1 MGGVR
6 TGEQLQSR
14 PGPAIA
20 GPRAGDRRPSHRR
33 RWAVVAA
40 YLLAGLV
47 LFAAYARLSQTYT
60 LNSDSANIL
69 LMGSDLLHGNLLLHS
84 WYMSDVSFY
93 PTELPQYALLESF
106 LGLRAETGHIAA
118 GMTYTLVLLFA
129 VMLARAGSSGR
140 RRVIR
145 TLIAGGIMLAPQLGL
160 GIFAMDLSVGHIG
173 TAAPLLL
180 IWLLLDRTER
190 SAPRWSV
197 PVLIAVLLAWVQV
210 ADPIVYVVGI
220 GPLGIASALRV
231 IRGWRRA
238 EGSRW
243 RRLTA
248 QWYDLMLGAA
258 AVAAAGL
265 AWIANNLLSA
275 LGGYTVNRLPFYL
288 TPWSD
293 LHYNWPAGWKVLEV
307 FGANYTGLSG
317 IPLALAFLHMASIA
331 LVVYALARVAWR
343 FFAVSLVDEILAIG
357 IVLNIVLYLLT
368 NASDEAAHEVAIIV
382 PFGAAL
388 TARVLV
394 SSGGMVLARDRFLVR
409 HGGPAGRGAHRFQ
422 SVGRVSLAHWAQV
435 TGRALAAAWVRP
447 TGSVRVSRRVV
458 AHGRVR
464 LVGWFGKPVRVLIG
478 WFSKPGRVLARG
490 WSWLVRW
497 IRVVCRFVAA
507 VCVRVARWLRLPRG
521 VRLARR
527 AGRSRRLRVAG
538 AVAGVLVLIGYA
550 AGLGWE
556 VTKPAVPAA
565 NTSLATWLAD
575 HHLTYG
581 LSGYW
586 TSSVV
591 TLNSGNKVQVRALMQ
606 HTMHADLWMSKESWY
621 DPQTHYAN
629 FIVLDNASGYFAHWE
644 PLGLIKQYFG
654 TPAKIYHDSP
664 YTILVWNRNLLL
676 SIPGNPTIPG

>member
-1 MGGVR
+1 MGGLR
-6 TGEQLQSR
+6 TGEQIQSPPR
-14 PGPAIA
+14 PAIA
-20 GPRAGDRRPSHRR
+20 AAGAGDRRPSHRG

-129 VMLARAGSSGR
+129 VMLARAGSTGR

-145 TLIAGGIMLAPQLGL
+145 TLIAAGIMLAPQLGL

-190 SAPRWSV
+190 WAPRWSA

-220 GPLGIASALRV
+220 GPLGIACALRV
-231 IRGWRRA
+231 IRGWLKA
-238 EGSRW
+238 EGSWW

-248 QWYDLMLGAA
+248 QWWYLLLGAA
-258 AVAAAGL
+258 SVAAAGL
-265 AWIANNLLSA
+265 AWIANNVLSA
-275 LGGYTVNRLPFYL
+275 LGAYTVNRLPFYL

-317 IPLALAFLHMASIA
+317 IPLVLAFLHMASVA
-331 LVVYALARVAWR
+331 LVVCALARVAWR
-343 FFAVSLVDEILAIG
+343 FFGVSLVDEILAVG

-388 TARVLV
+388 AARVLV
-394 SSGGMVLARDRFLVR
+394 SAGSVVLARDRFPVR
-409 HGGPAGRGAHRFQ
+409 DQGWAGRGAHRFQ
-422 SVGRVSLAHWAQV
+422 SARRVRPVRQAQLV
-435 TGRALAAAWVRP
+435 GRALA
-447 TGSVRVSRRVV
+447 
-458 AHGRVR
+458 
-464 LVGWFGKPVRVLIG
+464 VGWFRLTGWVRVPGRVVVAGGVRVTG
-478 WFSKPGRVLARG
+478 WVHVPGRVLARG

-497 IRVVCRFVAA
+497 IRVIRRIVVAGG
-507 VCVRVARWLRLPRG
+507 VRVARWLWLPHL

-527 AGRSRRLRVAG
+527 VGRSRQIRLAG
-538 AVAGVLVLIGYA
+538 AVAGILVLIGYA

-556 VTKPAVPAA
+556 VNQPAVPAA
-565 NTSLATWLAD
+565 NTTLATWLAD

-586 TSSVV
+586 TSSSV
-591 TLNSGNKVQVRALMQ
+591 TLDSGNQVQVRALMQ
-606 HTMHADLWMSKESWY
+606 RTMQADLWMSKESWY

-629 FIVLDNASGYFAHWE
+629 FIVLDNAPGYFSHWE
-644 PLGLIKQYFG
+644 PLGLIKKYFG
-654 TPAKIYHDSP
+654 TPARIYHDTP
-664 YTILVWNRNLLL
+664 YTIMVWNRNLLS
-676 SIPGNPTIPG
+676 SIPGNPTIPTVQG

>member
-1 MGGVR
+1 M
-6 TGEQLQSR
+6 
-14 PGPAIA
+14 
-20 GPRAGDRRPSHRR
+20 
-33 RWAVVAA
+33 VAA
-40 YLLAGLV
+40 YLLSGLV
-47 LFAAYARLSQTYT
+47 LLAAYARLSQTYT

-106 LGLRAETGHIAA
+106 LGLRAETAHIAA
-118 GMTYTLVLLFA
+118 GMTYTVVLLFA

-140 RRVIR
+140 RRLIR
-145 TLIAGGIMLAPQLGL
+145 TLIAAGIMLAPQLGL
-160 GIFAMDLSVGHIG
+160 GVFAMDLSVGHIG

-190 SAPRWSV
+190 SAARWYV

-220 GPLGIASALRV
+220 GPLGIACALRV
-231 IRGWRRA
+231 IRGWLKA
-238 EGSRW
+238 EGSWW

-248 QWYDLMLGAA
+248 QWWYLLLGAA
-258 AVAAAGL
+258 SVAAAGL
-265 AWIANNLLSA
+265 AWIANNVLSA

-317 IPLALAFLHMASIA
+317 IPLVLAFLHMASVA
-331 LVVYALARVAWR
+331 LVVCALARVAWR
-343 FFAVSLVDEILAIG
+343 FFTVSLVDEILAVG

-388 TARVLV
+388 AARVLV
-394 SSGGMVLARDRFLVR
+394 SAGGLVLAKDRFPVR
-409 HGGPAGRGAHRFQ
+409 SGGPAGRGAHRFQ
-422 SVGRVSLAHWAQV
+422 QARQVRLARQARLTGRVVVA
-435 TGRALAAAWVRP
+435 GWVR
-447 TGSVRVSRRVV
+447 
-458 AHGRVR
+458 
-464 LVGWFGKPVRVLIG
+464 LIG
-478 WFSKPGRVLARG
+478 WLRVPGRVMAVG

-497 IRVVCRFVAA
+497 FRVVRRIILAGW
-507 VCVRVARWLRLPRG
+507 VRLARWLRLPRG

-527 AGRSRRLRVAG
+527 FGRSYRVRVAG
-538 AVAGVLVLIGYA
+538 AVAGILVLTGYA
-550 AGLGWE
+550 AGLAWE
-556 VTKPAVPAA
+556 TTQPALPAA
-565 NTSLATWLAD
+565 NTTLATWLAD

-591 TLNSGNKVQVRALMQ
+591 TLDSGNKVQVRALMQ
-606 HTMHADLWMSKESWY
+606 HTMQDDLWMSKESWY

-629 FIVLDNASGYFAHWE
+629 FIVLDSASGYFSHWE
-644 PLGLIKQYFG
+644 PLGLIKEYFG
-654 TPAKIYHDSP
+654 TPAKIYHYGP
-664 YTILVWNRNLLL
+664 YTVMVWHRNLLP
-676 SIPGNPTIPG
+676 SIPGNPTVQG